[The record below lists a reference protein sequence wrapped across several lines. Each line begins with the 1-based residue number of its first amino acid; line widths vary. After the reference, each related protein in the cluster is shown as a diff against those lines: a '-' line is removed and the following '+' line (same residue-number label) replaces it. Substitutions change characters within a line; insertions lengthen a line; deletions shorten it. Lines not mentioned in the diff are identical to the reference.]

1 VCTNDLGVHAPLSA
15 AAHPATLPAMATA
28 TRKRSGWITFAGTLA
43 LLAGAYNALSGIA
56 AIADDDTVSAVA
68 TQVLYGIDLTVWGWF
83 WLLVGAL
90 QILTGV
96 MILRRNEWG
105 LALGVSLAGISAFF
119 TVFVIFVAPLWAIT
133 VLTLNMLVIY
143 GLLSRGDD
151 FT

>member
-1 VCTNDLGVHAPLSA
+1 
-15 AAHPATLPAMATA
+15 MATH
-28 TRKRSGWITFAGTLA
+28 TRKRSGWITFAGALA

-56 AIADDDTVSAVA
+56 AIADDETVSAVA

-90 QILTGV
+90 QIFTGV
-96 MILRRNEWG
+96 MILRRSEWG
-105 LALGVSLAGISAFF
+105 LALGVSLAGISAFM
-119 TVFVIFVAPLWAIT
+119 TVFVIFAAPLWAIT